1 MASLWHAVL
10 AQLLNATIGLN
21 TLQAK
26 KKTRQSSITPPA
38 SLPEGCDPWKN
49 GRKAPQLQA
58 EEVDVNMP
66 SNFA

>member
-1 MASLWHAVL
+1 ML
-10 AQLLNATIGLN
+10 AWRTLATAIRLD

-26 KKTRQSSITPPA
+26 GKARQSSITPPS

-58 EEVDVNMP
+58 EDVDVKMP